1 VNAPERVSLV
11 IPVFNE
17 EEVVPALIARLRDT
31 LATLPGGPH
40 EVVFVD
46 DGSTD
51 GTLDRLAAAAADDP
65 RFLVVSLSRNFGH
78 QAAICAGLDHTSGDA
93 VVVMDGDLQDRPETI
108 QRFLAERAKGY
119 DVVYARRVGRKEGP
133 LLRAGYFVAYRLI
146 ALLSST
152 PLPVDA
158 GDFALLSRR
167 VVDALKRAPER
178 QRYLRGLRTWVG
190 FRQTGIVVERDERF
204 AGRSKYDRFQLL
216 RLVLDGMFA
225 FSAVPLRAA
234 SVLGLV
240 AITLALAYTAYALWA
255 KLVLEQSPRGF
266 TALIVGIVFLSG
278 VQLLF
283 LGLIGEY
290 VGRVYEEVKGRPL
303 YLVDRVIR
311 PVRAAE
317 R

>member
-17 EEVVPALIARLRDT
+17 EEVVPTLIARLRDT

-51 GTLDRLAAAAADDP
+51 GTFDRLAVAAADDP

-78 QAAICAGLDHTSGDA
+78 QAAICAGLDHASGDA
-93 VVVMDGDLQDRPETI
+93 IVVMDGDLQDRPETI

-204 AGRSKYDRFQLL
+204 AGTSKYGRLQLL

-290 VGRVYEEVKGRPL
+290 IGRVYEEVKGRPL

-317 R
+317 E

>member
-1 VNAPERVSLV
+1 VNAPERISLV
-11 IPVFNE
+11 IPVYNE
-17 EEVVPALIARLRDT
+17 EDVVPTLIARLRDT

-51 GTLDRLAAAAADDP
+51 GTFDRLAAAAADDP
-65 RFLVVSLSRNFGH
+65 RVLVVCLSRNFGH
-78 QAAICAGLDHTSGDA
+78 QAAICAGLDHATGDA

-108 QRFLAERAKGY
+108 ARFLAERAKGY

-167 VVDALKRAPER
+167 VVDALKRTPER

-204 AGRSKYDRFQLL
+204 AGTSKYDRLQLL
-216 RLVLDGMFA
+216 RLVFDGMFA
-225 FSAVPLRAA
+225 FSVVPLRAA
-234 SVLGLV
+234 SVLGFV
-240 AITLALAYTAYALWA
+240 AITLALGYTGYAVWA

-311 PVRAAE
+311 RG
-317 R
+317 